1 MFDSFNDT
9 DLKNDQ
15 GIRSEDE
22 FFPSEELLDPRID
35 WTMGRRGIPYLDW
48 GICRGKD
55 WIRNQREGGPYVP
68 CLKPF
73 FYKSQRYIYSTK
85 TGWQSGVNANNY
97 RYIRFS
103 HVLLW
108 RAEVAAFR
116 GDLDKARNIVN
127 LVRNRAGN
135 ELVMGRVKIS
145 RLPQSVYPWGKDG
158 DVDWSQPAAN
168 YKVGLYSSFADRNE
182 AMRAVQWEIRLEFA
196 TEGQRFFD
204 LRRWDKL
211 PDGMRIDMISTLNNF
226 AHGDERI
233 RPIMKGAVFTEKA
246 KYKPVPMSQIEMQPG
261 VLIQNK
267 DY

>member
-1 MFDSFNDT
+1 
-9 DLKNDQ
+9 
-15 GIRSEDE
+15 
-22 FFPSEELLDPRID
+22 
-35 WTMGRRGIPYLDW
+35 MGRRGIPYLDW

-55 WIRNQREGGPYVP
+55 WIRYQRDGGPYVP

-97 RYIRFS
+97 RYIRYA

-108 RAEVAAFR
+108 RAEVAAFK
-116 GDLDKARNIVN
+116 GDLSKARDLVNI
-127 LVRNRAGN
+127 VRNRADN
-135 ELVMGRVKIS
+135 ELVMGRVKIF
-145 RLPQSVYPWGKDG
+145 RLPKSVYPWGKDG

-168 YKVGLYSSFADRNE
+168 YKVGMYSSFADKNE

-211 PDGMRIDMISTLNNF
+211 PDGMRVDMMATLNNF
-226 AHGDERI
+226 ARGDERI
-233 RPIMKGAVFTEKA
+233 RATMKGAVFTEKA
-246 KYKPVPMSQIEMQPG
+246 KYMPVPKSKIELQPG

-267 DY
+267 DYL